1 MVAEGVEAMPVEDEV
16 AEDQNPAAEP
26 PDLGEEEPDVEAAE
40 GDFTC
45 QECVP
50 RRILPD
56 PRQPTQK
63 QIDDHRI
70 DHLPYRSWCPHCV
83 AARATG
89 EQHQQR
95 KDEKRIST

>member
-16 AEDQNPAAEP
+16 AEDQDPAVEP
-26 PDLGEEEPDVEAAE
+26 PNLGEEEPDAGAAE
-40 GDFTC
+40 ADFEC

-56 PRQPTQK
+56 PGQPTQK

-89 EQHQQR
+89 
-95 KDEKRIST
+95 